1 MNCLSGFQ
9 RSIVTDIAG
18 TTRDVVE
25 ESVKLGD
32 ITLRLSDT
40 AGIRETEDVIESIG
54 VDIAYKKIDEAE
66 LILAVFD
73 NTVPLE
79 KKDYELIEYIRD
91 RKTIAV
97 INKSDGKTL
106 VDKEYIKENFKHI
119 VEISALND
127 SGINE
132 LKDCLEDMFLK
143 EETEADAG
151 IIANERQMECLE
163 SAMQN
168 AKEAKYALEN
178 GELLDAITVLLDSA
192 ASKLMEL
199 TGESASETV
208 INNVFSRFCVG
219 K

>member
-1 MNCLSGFQ
+1 
-9 RSIVTDIAG
+9 
-18 TTRDVVE
+18 
-25 ESVKLGD
+25 
-32 ITLRLSDT
+32 
-40 AGIRETEDVIESIG
+40 
-54 VDIAYKKIDEAE
+54 
-66 LILAVFD
+66 
-73 NTVPLE
+73 
-79 KKDYELIEYIRD
+79 
-91 RKTIAV
+91 
-97 INKSDGKTL
+97 
-106 VDKEYIKENFKHI
+106 
-119 VEISALND
+119 
-127 SGINE
+127 
-132 LKDCLEDMFLK
+132 MFLK

-192 ASKLMEL
+192 ASKLIEL